1 MSDVKTFLKILS
13 KVGYPNPDT
22 KSIAKMMG
30 YDFFEFIPNLV
41 YEIGEDGAQSFV
53 NNALAKLS
61 TEDGIKV
68 NLSNGEYVYI
78 IVDKAKIDIQPT
90 GNDVSIVY
98 RWGNSKLLSTDEEGN
113 EVYKTLEEIDDD
125 LGMGDQGDYDDM
137 IDYIKNQFYQLV
149 LNNCGF
155 GIEDFR

>member
-1 MSDVKTFLKILS
+1 
-13 KVGYPNPDT
+13 
-22 KSIAKMMG
+22 MMG